1 MAHFPSLVH
10 SFHMLWLPLHSLW
23 NNVFSALLTHWP
35 KVPKTVVYDFV
46 CTLEPYCMTHEHNF
60 FADTLFIIDSFH
72 AKSHTKCTPAAFLST
87 YANMD
92 PCLTCINSSV
102 AECGNG
108 RLNCIC
114 KSVSTIFLPT
124 HCSSLTHFMPKV
136 IPIAHLLPFFQ
147 HTITATAM
155 QKPILMQNAMLT
167 LFIPS
172 FLPWDFCVS

>member
-1 MAHFPSLVH
+1 MAHSPSLVH
-10 SFHMLWLPLHSLW
+10 SFHMLRLPLHSLW
-23 NNVFSALLTHWP
+23 HNVFSALLTHWP

-46 CTLEPYCMTHEHNF
+46 CTLEPYCMTHKPNF

-72 AKSHTKCTPAAFLST
+72 AKNHTKCTPAAFLST

-114 KSVSTIFLPT
+114 KSVSYMLQNCVIIYTKVFLSIWNQLQVWKMKGIDT
-124 HCSSLTHFMPKV
+124 
-136 IPIAHLLPFFQ
+136 
-147 HTITATAM
+147 
-155 QKPILMQNAMLT
+155 
-167 LFIPS
+167 
-172 FLPWDFCVS
+172 